1 MRGEEGREAPGHLE
15 LIQEVGRLEDANLQL
30 LDALAL
36 RRQPW
41 SSGLLAPAT
50 GQSLRRGLR
59 ARDARGLAIRTFSQV
74 FIVVLDW
81 TLMCL

>member
-41 SSGLLAPAT
+41 SSGLLAAT

-59 ARDARGLAIRTFSQV
+59 ARDARGWQFGHFPKFS
-74 FIVVLDW
+74 
-81 TLMCL
+81 